1 MKIVEKILRLR
12 KIKKI
17 KDKDNMKPGFWSN
30 KPVQI
35 SIDGNYTNIY
45 NKEDIL
51 SKVNKEIEENRF
63 KLKYHVLDGNDLTSN
78 KIHEIV
84 EFINMNYVESTRDSF
99 KLIYTDELFSFYCK
113 DSIILEFYPVSTNAT
128 KIVGYVVGKKSKI
141 SLYHSIFDS
150 SEVNF
155 LCIIPTLRSLGL
167 GSYMLNVLTKE
178 IILKYN
184 VTTSHYTISAP
195 IKSPYFGEKKF
206 YHRFINAHNLHKI
219 KFISKMYNSYNIF
232 NYDKDCNYILEY
244 INGHGINDELGKSLY
259 DKYIFYCK
267 NTYDIYDV
275 VDYEEFNKSFSNNI
289 FHHFIIYSES
299 SEVVSYVSLFR
310 LDTFNNNMKM
320 GVKTGYYYYMFFDD
334 KSKIAN
340 DLEYIN
346 KYIYDNCIFDILTFT
361 DIFDV
366 DYESMNYIKGSS
378 LLRYYFYNLNIPL
391 INNKKN
397 GMITI

>member
-1 MKIVEKILRLR
+1 
-12 KIKKI
+12 
-17 KDKDNMKPGFWSN
+17 MKPGFWSN
-30 KPVQI
+30 KPLQI

-63 KLKYHVLDGNDLTSN
+63 KLKYHVLDANELTSN

-84 EFINMNYVESTRDSF
+84 EFINMNYVESTQDSF
-99 KLIYTDELFSFYCK
+99 KLIYTAELFSFYCK
-113 DSIILEFYPVSTNAT
+113 DSIILEFYSQRSSTNSK
-128 KIVGYVVGKKSKI
+128 KIIGYVVGKKSKI

-167 GSYMLNVLTKE
+167 GSYMINALSKE
-178 IILKYN
+178 ILLKYN
-184 VTTSHYTISAP
+184 VTTSHYTVSIP
-195 IKSPYFGEKKF
+195 IKSPYFGEKRF
-206 YHRFINAHNLHKI
+206 YHRFINVYNLHKI
-219 KFISKMYNSYNIF
+219 KFISKVYNLCNVF
-232 NYDKDCNYILEY
+232 NYNKDCNYTLKY
-244 INGHGINDELGKSLY
+244 INGCGIDSILGISLY

-275 VDYEEFNKSFSNNI
+275 VDYEEFNKSFFNKM
-289 FHHFIIYSES
+289 FHHFIIYSKGDD
-299 SEVVSYVSLFR
+299 VVSYVSLFR

-320 GVKTGYYYYMFFDD
+320 GVKTGYYYYMFFND
-334 KSKIAN
+334 KSKITN

-361 DIFDV
+361 DILDV
-366 DYESMNYIKGSS
+366 DYESMNCIKGSS
-378 LLRYYFYNLNIPL
+378 LLRYYFYNINIPL